1 LKKCL
6 IHPMTET
13 YRHYLIDESHMTGS
27 AESIS
32 FPESEVA
39 IRQILRVLQEN
50 QIPITI
56 QGGKTGIVGSAVPLR
71 GHIMNLSKMKRV
83 KSFFTTEDGSALLK
97 VEPGVTLIEL
107 RKMIE
112 RLETPKK
119 LCWPPES
126 SEATATVGGVA
137 STGAKGICS
146 RIYGD
151 TGSYV
156 EGIRI
161 MNAEGSVIEIK
172 KGQSAIL
179 MNAESKDL
187 LEVFLGGEGMY
198 GVITELTLRLLPKPA
213 EIWGIS
219 FFFENQDDGLSF
231 VDKLKDKSWEVA
243 GAQIAA
249 IEYLDRVTIE
259 TIEKHK
265 QYMTKLRAVPE
276 IAPDTSSMVYV
287 EIHGERQEP
296 IETIAE
302 VLMSVGRHLNSDPCK
317 TWAFSGEHEIEKMRS
332 YLHAS
337 METAILHI
345 EKVRIEDPRI
355 TKLGIDMS
363 LENQNL
369 KALVGHVETL
379 LQEESLIGNL
389 FGHVGDNTLHI
400 NILPKNHDDYIKG
413 KAVLEEWAENFTAFL
428 GKAIKAYGIG
438 KLKKSIF
445 LKATPNAFI
454 EEIIQLKKQ
463 LDKNNLWNP
472 GNMIEI

>member
-1 LKKCL
+1 
-6 IHPMTET
+6 MAET
-13 YRHYLIDESHMTGS
+13 YRHYLMDESKMVGS

-32 FPESEVA
+32 FPESEA
-39 IRQILRVLQEN
+39 EIHQILRVLQET

-71 GHIMNLSKMKRV
+71 GHIMNLSKMKEV
-83 KSFFTTEDGSALLK
+83 KSFFTAEDGSTLLK

-112 RLETPKK
+112 RLKTPKP

-126 SEATATVGGVA
+126 SESTATVGGVV
-137 STGAKGICS
+137 STDANGICS

-156 EGIRI
+156 DGIRV
-161 MNAEGSVIEIK
+161 MNAEGSISEIK
-172 KGQSAIL
+172 KGQGAL
-179 MNAESKDL
+179 FMNAKSKDL

-198 GVITELTLRLLPKPA
+198 GVITELTLRLISKPE
-213 EIWGIS
+213 EIWGIG
-219 FFFENQDDGLSF
+219 FFFEDQENGLSF
-231 VDKLKDKSWEVA
+231 VDKLKNESREVE
-243 GAQIAA
+243 GARIAA
-249 IEYLDRVTIE
+249 IEYLDRATIE
-259 TIEKHK
+259 AIEKHK
-265 QYMTKLRAVPE
+265 PYLTKLRTLPD

-302 VLMSVGRHLNSDPCK
+302 TLMSACLNANSDPYR
-317 TWAFSGEHEIEKMRS
+317 TWALSGEHEIEKMRS
-332 YLHAS
+332 FLHAA

-345 EKVRIEDPRI
+345 EKVRSEDPRI
-355 TKLGIDMS
+355 TKLGINMS
-363 LENQNL
+363 LENQSL
-369 KALVGHVETL
+369 KTLVRRFEIYL
-379 LQEESLIGNL
+379 KEESLSGNL

-400 NILPKNHDDYIKG
+400 NILPKNYDDYIKG
-413 KAVLEEWAENFTAFL
+413 KVLLEKWAQKFTPFR
-428 GKAIKAYGIG
+428 GKAIRAYGIG

-445 LKATPNAFI
+445 LKATSNAGI
-454 EEIIQLKKQ
+454 EEIIKLKKQ